1 MNKKI
6 PIGIGIA
13 VVAIAVIIVGAKAYF
28 GDSATE
34 VEKVPVEIENTRNI
48 VILGISVAVAS
59 LTIFILL
66 NARNGKKRP
75 KVIESVVSP
84 DIETEQLVLQHSG
97 MKQKIIQDDVSK
109 EMFNKIMKISEKYS
123 GISKDEIENRKNQDP
138 YQSEYYLKIIASSQ
152 WYGYMTDGDDLISI
166 RGNGPALLPFK
177 GKEFVMNSIY
187 NVSVKRARNNGKI
200 EIAIIKNDVILDQ
213 AESKEG
219 LESVT
224 LVGKC

>member
-13 VVAIAVIIVGAKAYF
+13 VVAIVVIIVGAKAYF

-66 NARNGKKRP
+66 NTRNGKKRP

-123 GISKDEIENRKNQDP
+123 EISKDEIENRKNQDP
-138 YQSEYYLKIIASSQ
+138 YQSKYYLKIIASSQ
-152 WYGYMTDGDDLISI
+152 WYGYMADGDDLISI
-166 RGNGPALLPFK
+166 RGNGHALLPFK
-177 GKEFVMNSIY
+177 GKEFVINPIY

-200 EIAIIKNDVILDQ
+200 EIAIIKNDAILDQ